1 MSLRARKSKTISFT
15 ARSEYRS
22 ATTTIK
28 IAILDDYVN
37 IALRSADWS
46 CFRARPETKKSR
58 LVKSKSLTMAA
69 LEPGSPAGA
78 GAGRDRQSDR
88 DLTLGRVSDYESGVC
103 KVKKEIPD

>member
-46 CFRARPETKKSR
+46 VLQSKARDEEIEIGQIEIVNHGCARTRLPCGGRSR
-58 LVKSKSLTMAA
+58 S
-69 LEPGSPAGA
+69 
-78 GAGRDRQSDR
+78 
-88 DLTLGRVSDYESGVC
+88 
-103 KVKKEIPD
+103 